1 MAKQILYDEQARQS
15 VKRGVDKLAN
25 AVKVTLGPLGRNVVL
40 DKGFGSPVIT
50 KDGVTVAK
58 EIDFEDKFENIG
70 AELIKEVASKTNDIA
85 GDGTTT
91 ATILAQSIIAEGIKN
106 VTAGSNPL
114 EIKKGIDKGV
124 EVIIAELKK
133 LSKQVSNRE
142 EIAQV
147 ASISANDPE
156 IGKIISE
163 AMDTVGKD
171 GVITVEESQS
181 FGLEKE
187 VVEGM
192 QFDNGYVSP
201 YMITNPDRMEAI
213 YEDPYILITDRK
225 ISSIN
230 DVLPL
235 LEKLAATGRKEIV
248 IIAEDVEGEA
258 MATLVVNKL
267 RGTFSGLAI
276 KAPGFGDRRKEMLQ
290 DIAILTGGKVIS
302 EEVGMKLENATVEML
317 GQARKVVA
325 TKENTTII
333 EGKGEK
339 SAIEARVKQIK
350 KELENTTSDFDK
362 EKLQERLAKLSG
374 GVGIIKVGAATE
386 TEMKEKKH
394 RIEDA
399 LSATKAAVEEGIVVG
414 GGVALL
420 RVLPA
425 LDQIKLVGEAQIGIA
440 ILKRALEAPIKQI
453 ATNAGKDGAVVVEE
467 VKKNQGSYGYNA
479 ATNQYEDLIKAG
491 IIDPTKVTRS
501 ALQNAASIA
510 TMFLTMEA
518 VVTDLPEK
526 KDEHNHGAGGMPG
539 MGGMGGMDMGY

>member
-1 MAKQILYDEQARQS
+1 MAKQILYNEQARQA

-25 AVKVTLGPLGRNVVL
+25 AVKVTLGPLGRNVIL
-40 DKGFGSPVIT
+40 DKGFGSPTVT

-58 EIDFEDKFENIG
+58 EIELEDKNENIG
-70 AELIKEVASKTNDIA
+70 AELVKEVASKTNDIA

-91 ATILAQSIIAEGIKN
+91 ATLLAQSIIAEGLKN
-106 VTAGSNPL
+106 VTAGSNPM

-124 EVIIAELKK
+124 EVVVSELKK
-133 LSKQVSNRE
+133 QSKEVSSQE

-147 ASISANDPE
+147 AAISANDPE
-156 IGKIISE
+156 IGKIIAE
-163 AMDTVGKD
+163 TMEIVGKD

-192 QFDNGYVSP
+192 QFDNGYISP
-201 YMITNPDRMEAI
+201 YMITNPDRMEAV
-213 YEDPYILITDRK
+213 YEDPYILITDQK
-225 ISSIN
+225 ISAVN
-230 DVLPL
+230 DLLPV
-235 LEKLAATGRKEIV
+235 LEKLAQAGSKELV
-248 IIAEDVEGEA
+248 IIAEDIEGEA
-258 MATLVVNKL
+258 LATLVVNKL
-267 RGTFSGLAI
+267 RGTFNSLAI

-290 DIAILTGGKVIS
+290 DIAILTNGRVIS
-302 EEVGMKLENATVEML
+302 EEIGLKLENASTEML
-317 GQARKVVA
+317 GQARKVIA

-333 EGKGEK
+333 EGKGEQ
-339 SAIEARVKQIK
+339 SAIEARIKQIK

-420 RVLPA
+420 RALPA
-425 LDQIKLVGEAQIGIA
+425 LDEIKLTEERQIGID
-440 ILKRALEAPIKQI
+440 ILKRALESPTRQI
-453 ATNAGKDGAVVVEE
+453 AINAGKDGSVVVEE
-467 VKKNQGSYGYNA
+467 IKKHQGSFGYNA
-479 ATNQYEDLIKAG
+479 LINKYEDLIKSG

-518 VVTDLPEK
+518 VITDIPERK
-526 KDEHNHGAGGMPG
+526 EEHGHGMPSG
-539 MGGMGGMDMGY
+539 MSGMDMM